1 MKPFSLFSGTIAL
14 ALVTACSPHVSLD
27 SLPFGGNPNLKSWP
41 EYSEQQLSGKVFG
54 QDWKAMT
61 AIARPLNDKEIG
73 LEFYP
78 DVNSKACTS
87 SLMSSKPYAT
97 VVIPAAYTATEY
109 VADMSAPGSGNPMV
123 FSVLSASAQ
132 NVVAEKTK
140 VRINSISGEGFNASV
155 FAKGTDVDGSVS
167 EINGKI
173 DVKDCAKGVD
183 FSVWDELLGW
193 YTLGSFDGMSVA
205 TQTAILDYDSSDF
218 YNDTSKSYLKALTIP
233 LYYSVGQGSSAHYN
247 FGPLDGLGT
256 TSIREENGIKT
267 YKYSYHGPVKFKGM
281 DITMNLDLTVAKY
294 GNKLDVTYT
303 LEVPSYITI
312 TTHSFTLTK

>member
-1 MKPFSLFSGTIAL
+1 
-14 ALVTACSPHVSLD
+14 
-27 SLPFGGNPNLKSWP
+27 
-41 EYSEQQLSGKVFG
+41 
-54 QDWKAMT
+54 MT

-73 LEFYP
+73 IEFYP
-78 DVNSKACTS
+78 EVNSKACTS

-109 VADMSAPGSGNPMV
+109 VADLSTPGTGNPLV
-123 FSVLSASAQ
+123 FSVLSTSAQ
-132 NVVAEKTK
+132 NLVAEKTK

-155 FAKGTDVDGSVS
+155 FAKGTDVDGNVS

-173 DVKDCAKGVD
+173 DVTDCAKAVD

-193 YTLGSFDGMSVA
+193 YNLVSFDGTSVS

-218 YNDTSKSYLKALTIP
+218 YSNTSESYLKSLTIP
-233 LYYSVGQGSSAHYN
+233 LYYSVGQATSASYN
-247 FGPLDGLGT
+247 FGPLEGLGS
-256 TSIREENGIKT
+256 TSIRDENGIKT

-281 DITMNLDLTVAKY
+281 DITMNLDLSVAKY

-303 LEVPSYITI
+303 LEVPSYITK
-312 TTHSFTLTK
+312 TTHSFTLSK